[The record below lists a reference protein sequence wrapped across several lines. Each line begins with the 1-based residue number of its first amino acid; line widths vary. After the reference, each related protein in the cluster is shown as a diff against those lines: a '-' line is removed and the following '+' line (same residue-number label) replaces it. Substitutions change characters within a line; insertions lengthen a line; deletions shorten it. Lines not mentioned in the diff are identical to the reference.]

1 MNQVQNQVKISIIVP
16 VYNAEMFLEESL
28 KSLVS
33 QTEKEIEII
42 CVNDGS
48 TDKSEQILKNYQ
60 DKDKRIRVINQ
71 ENKGVS
77 QARNTGIENATGN
90 YVMIVD
96 ADDWIDKNACQ
107 VLLDRIKKEQSDVL
121 LFPYIRE
128 TSKGSFEK
136 NIFEEDKI
144 FDKNRVKEKLHRRYI
159 GLIGEELKNPENADA
174 LCTVWGKLYRLDIIK
189 KHNLQFVDLDKIGTY
204 EDGLF
209 NLNYFEYVT
218 KAVYLNQHL
227 YHYRRTE
234 RESITSGYN
243 PKLSAQ
249 WSHLF
254 NIMQE
259 YIKKHKLSNEY
270 EEALSNRIALSILGL
285 GLNIMGSSYSTRKKI
300 KMIRDIISSPR
311 YQNAYQKMEY
321 KYFPIHWK
329 VFYKCAKYKCAAG
342 IYLLLVA
349 INCMRG

>member
-60 DKDKRIRVINQ
+60 DNNKRIRIINQ

-90 YVMIVD
+90 YVMFVD
-96 ADDWIDKNACQ
+96 ADDWIDKNSCQ
-107 VLLDRIKKEQSDVL
+107 ILLDRIKKEQSDVL
-121 LFPYIRE
+121 LFPYMRE

-189 KHNLQFVDLDKIGTY
+189 KHNLQFIDLDKIGTY

-243 PKLSAQ
+243 PNLLQQ
-249 WSHLF
+249 WNNLF
-254 NIMQE
+254 DIMQG
-259 YIKKHKLSNEY
+259 YIEEHKLSKEY

-285 GLNIMGSSYSTRKKI
+285 GLNIMGSNYSVIKKI
-300 KMIRDIISSPR
+300 QMIRAVISSPR
-311 YQNAYQKMEY
+311 YQDAYQKMKY
-321 KYFPIHWK
+321 KYFPIYWN
-329 VFYKCAKYKCAAG
+329 VFYKCAKYKASVG
-342 IYLLLVA
+342 IYLLLDI
-349 INCMRG
+349 INRMR

>member
-60 DKDKRIRVINQ
+60 DNNKRIRIINQ

-90 YVMIVD
+90 YVMFVD

-107 VLLDRIKKEQSDVL
+107 ILLDRIKKEQSDVL
-121 LFPYIRE
+121 LFPYMRE

-189 KHNLQFVDLDKIGTY
+189 KHNLQFIDLDKIGTY

-243 PKLSAQ
+243 PNLLQQ
-249 WSHLF
+249 WNNLF
-254 NIMQE
+254 DIMQG
-259 YIKKHKLSNEY
+259 YIEEHKLSKEY

-285 GLNIMGSSYSTRKKI
+285 GLNIMGSNYSVIKKI
-300 KMIRDIISSPR
+300 QMIRAVISSPR
-311 YQNAYQKMEY
+311 YQDAYQKMKY
-321 KYFPIHWK
+321 KYIPIYWN
-329 VFYKCAKYKCAAG
+329 VFYKCAKYKASVG
-342 IYLLLVA
+342 IYLLLDI
-349 INCMRG
+349 INRMR